1 MPDLLNR
8 RTMRSTVFNRLL
20 AASLLVF
27 GLQQVG
33 HAQTTEPSLYAVRV
47 AGLTS
52 EERDAVVHELAQ
64 TGEARMAFACVPAG
78 VMVFEPTPNRN
89 RDAVVLSVVNVLEA
103 RTHRERILEIPLS
116 LADAEAACAE
126 ARNR

>member
-1 MPDLLNR
+1 
-8 RTMRSTVFNRLL
+8 MRSTSFFRLL
-20 AASLLVF
+20 AAMLLMS

-33 HAQTTEPSLYAVRV
+33 HAQATGPSTYAVRV

-52 EERDAVVHELAQ
+52 EERDAVVRELALTDQ
-64 TGEARMAFACVPAG
+64 ARMAFACVPAG

-126 ARNR
+126 ARSR

>member
-1 MPDLLNR
+1 
-8 RTMRSTVFNRLL
+8 MRSTSFFRLL
-20 AASLLVF
+20 AAMLLMS

-33 HAQTTEPSLYAVRV
+33 HAQATGPSTYAVRV

-52 EERDAVVHELAQ
+52 EERDAVVRELALTDQ
-64 TGEARMAFACVPAG
+64 ARMAFACVPAG
-78 VMVFEPTPNRN
+78 VMVFEPTPNKTSNAAR
-89 RDAVVLSVVNVLEA
+89 LSATTVIEA
-103 RTHRERILEIPLS
+103 RTNRERITEVPMS